1 MGILIFLIPLAL
13 VLSGVAVLA
22 YAWACRSG
30 QLDDLDSPAYKM
42 LIDDRPGA
50 DRPSEPHA

>member
-13 VLSGVAVLA
+13 VLSGGAVLA

-30 QLDDLDSPAYKM
+30 QMDDLDSPAYKM
-42 LIDDRPGA
+42 LIDDRPKVA
-50 DRPSEPHA
+50 EPAEPKI